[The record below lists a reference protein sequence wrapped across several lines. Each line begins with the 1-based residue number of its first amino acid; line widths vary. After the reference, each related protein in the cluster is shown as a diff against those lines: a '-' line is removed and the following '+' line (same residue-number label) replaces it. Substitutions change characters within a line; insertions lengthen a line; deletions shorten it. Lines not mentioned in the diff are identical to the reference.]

1 MYIAGTDDAH
11 FKRSPRVGYAVLD
24 PVTGASVQTGMLPG
38 QGSKWSSTLVSF
50 FSLHFGSY
58 GGVPVRVLY
67 AVLGVMGALL
77 FYTGNVLWIE
87 SRTKRLRGGDLAAPV
102 PRHVRWVSGHQ
113 PVAGTGAVAR
123 KLAQTRRAWPV
134 VYRRLLGHWRR
145 PAGLAVPAHP
155 APPARKH
162 GSAGRPVASS
172 LSKPTPVSQ

>member
-1 MYIAGTDDAH
+1 N

-38 QGSKWSSTLVSF
+38 QGSNWSGTLVSF

-87 SRTKRLRGGDLAAPV
+87 SRTKRLRGADLAAPV
-102 PRHVRWVSGHQ
+102 PRHVRWVSSLNLGVSLGCVMGLSAAL
-113 PVAGTGAVAR
+113 VAARWLSATALLPNTVVQTAYYLCFAGCIAYAFVRGT
-123 KLAQTRRAWPV
+123 
-134 VYRRLLGHWRR
+134 
-145 PAGLAVPAHP
+145 
-155 APPARKH
+155 
-162 GSAGRPVASS
+162 
-172 LSKPTPVSQ
+172 